1 MTEEHSNS
9 PAGFDSY
16 WDNVDAELAALPGQ
30 PVLEEL
36 PMRSNEHCT
45 VYALRLTSIGPY
57 RLFGYYSVPA
67 GDGPF
72 PALLQTP
79 RYGSV
84 NHIPDYNDRL
94 RYACLQIMH
103 RGQRLADQPYAASYP
118 GLLTDGIEDPDGYAF
133 RGIVADCLR
142 AAEFLLSR
150 DEVDVGRV
158 AVSGDDLA
166 LITASRR
173 TGFATVMADSLM
185 FYRLMEQR
193 KRTSGYPVEEINDA
207 LRLDPDAESAIAGT
221 VAYFDPLHHAGAIQ
235 SHVVLS
241 VGDEGGSSGPDWLH
255 PLVEAIP
262 GEVEDYRLTHR
273 GGTDHDA
280 LDALL
285 AGRMGVEPM
294 FRFKRHI

>member
-1 MTEEHSNS
+1 MTVEQSNP
-9 PAGFDSY
+9 PAGFGSY
-16 WDNVDAELAALPGQ
+16 WDNVDAELAALPGR

-45 VYALRLTSIGPY
+45 VYALQLTSTGPY
-57 RLFGYYSVPA
+57 RIFGYYSVPK

-84 NHIPDYNDRL
+84 NHIPDYNDRM

-118 GLLTDGIEDPDGYAF
+118 GLLTDGIDNPDNYVF
-133 RGIVADCLR
+133 RGIVADSLR
-142 AAEFLLSR
+142 AADFLLGR
-150 DEVDVGRV
+150 DEVNAERV

-166 LITASRR
+166 LITAARR
-173 TGFATVMADSLM
+173 PGFETVMADSLM

-193 KRTSGYPVEEINDA
+193 KRTSGYPVEEINDV
-207 LRLDPDAESAIAGT
+207 LRLNPEAESDIATT
-221 VAYFDPLHHAGAIQ
+221 VAYFDPLHHAGTIE
-235 SHVVLS
+235 SNVILS
-241 VGDEGGSSGPDWLH
+241 VGDEGGSSGPDWLG
-255 PLVEAIP
+255 PLMDAMP
-262 GEVEDYRLTHR
+262 GEVEEYRLTHR

-285 AGRMGVEPM
+285 AEQLGVEPM
-294 FRFKRHI
+294 FRFKRYI